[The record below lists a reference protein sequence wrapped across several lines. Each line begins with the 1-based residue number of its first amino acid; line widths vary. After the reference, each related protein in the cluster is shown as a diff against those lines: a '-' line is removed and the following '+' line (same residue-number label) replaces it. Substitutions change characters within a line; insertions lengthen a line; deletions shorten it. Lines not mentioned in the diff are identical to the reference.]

1 MESMTRTMTA
11 IFCLEFTPYSR
22 LPLPLRSGSL
32 LHDQASDKDQYGHPS
47 NVFKVFLNHAGSYS
61 NVNMMTRAPG
71 ILLNSIILCHS
82 KYFPYN
88 IYVHQP
94 ELPLTQYQFFSPN
107 PHRNF
112 YHDRHNLASITLPSH
127 FQLLAHGKVI
137 FLARNPETT
146 PTGNEDR
153 VAT

>member
-1 MESMTRTMTA
+1 
-11 IFCLEFTPYSR
+11 
-22 LPLPLRSGSL
+22 
-32 LHDQASDKDQYGHPS
+32 
-47 NVFKVFLNHAGSYS
+47 
-61 NVNMMTRAPG
+61 MMTRAPG

-82 KYFPYN
+82 N
-88 IYVHQP
+88 
-94 ELPLTQYQFFSPN
+94 PN